1 MAVLD
6 AREMRGDHYLI
17 EDLRAALDMARI
29 GDSAREEEL
38 TDRIRDASYDMEMRH
53 AGYLVR
59 SACGAIDAVLRAF
72 DREGSLAFA
81 ELEINKAQDMFRRLG
96 GQASAA

>member
-17 EDLRAALDMARI
+17 EDLRAALDMART
-29 GDSAREEEL
+29 GDAAREEEM
-38 TDRIRDASYDMEMRH
+38 TDRIRDASYNMEMRQ

-72 DREGSLAFA
+72 DPSASVGFA
-81 ELEINKAQDMFRRLG
+81 ELEIDKVHDMLLR
-96 GQASAA
+96 ASAA